1 MASSPESTERVAA
14 PDASSPCD
22 VMVEPTEPTKP
33 TETLKRSHA
42 VAFNEDDVNET
53 LEHYLHRAF
62 DNLEDADGLTVSLQ
76 RILELT
82 RAQCN
87 SVLWRGMG
95 GPPSTSTIAGCRWAM
110 CCSDGIFF
118 QAVNRVAEER
128 FGVRLRRFKGKKAQ
142 KAPPGSARWHLPN
155 VTERE

>member
-1 MASSPESTERVAA
+1 MTSSPESPERIAA

-22 VMVEPTEPTKP
+22 VMVEPTES
-33 TETLKRSHA
+33 LKRSHS

-53 LEHYLHRAF
+53 LDHYIRLAL
-62 DNLEDADGLTVSLQ
+62 DELEDADGSTVSLQ
-76 RILELT
+76 RLLELT
-82 RAQCN
+82 RAQTN
-87 SVLWRGMG
+87 SVLWRGLG
-95 GPPSTSTIAGCRWAM
+95 GPESTTKIAGCRWAM
-110 CCSDGIFF
+110 SCSDGVFF

-142 KAPPGSARWHLPN
+142 KGPDGCGKWHLPN